1 MKTLICIGLSFVA
14 LAMFSIVSCTDH
26 QFPEETQWRL
36 KSLTRVLPENTESKF
51 VSEFSYNPDGRIA
64 YIFTY
69 QAPDSAGLPTE
80 KSIYQYDH
88 SGRLSQMERAL
99 SSLASER
106 YVYSYNQ
113 AGQGSAIHYTGATND
128 YYDLTFKY
136 DGTGKLQNSRRYFEY
151 FHTLSYEQLISYS
164 FSHDNLSSIHAETT
178 VVRAVP
184 GTSITNTEFVYDDHK
199 NPFYGTYI
207 IPAPVKIAS
216 PPTGNFQHYTYA
228 GGIDNLL
235 HLSKNNLTSSNIKGL
250 SQTNYTYTY
259 HVSGMP
265 ESRMTWVKAMLDR
278 PEVLQETLYT
288 NTNNINL
295 A

>member
-1 MKTLICIGLSFVA
+1 MKTLMCIGLSFIA

-26 QFPEETQWRL
+26 QIPQETQWRL
-36 KSLTRVLPENTESKF
+36 KSLTRILPENTESKS

-80 KSIYQYDH
+80 KSVYQYDH
-88 SGRLSQMERAL
+88 SGRLSQMERTL

-113 AGQGSAIHYTGATND
+113 AGQLSAIHYTGAPND

-136 DGTGKLQNSRRYFEY
+136 DSTGKLENSRRYFDY
-151 FHTLSYEQLISYS
+151 FHALSYEQLISYS

-184 GTSITNTEFVYDDHK
+184 GTSIVNTEFVYDDHK
-199 NPFYGTYI
+199 NPFYGNYI
-207 IPAPVKIAS
+207 IAAPVKIAS
-216 PPTGNFQHYTYA
+216 PSTGNFQHYTYS
-228 GGIDNLL
+228 GGIDNLI
-235 HLSKNNLTSSNIKGL
+235 HLSKNNLASSNIKGL

-265 ESRMTWVKAMLDR
+265 ESRMTRVKATLDR
-278 PEVLQETLYT
+278 PEVLQETLYYQYEQY
-288 NTNNINL
+288 
-295 A
+295 